1 MTFKEALVL
10 LAGYS
15 SNLQY
20 KIQGATQDNVREKKK
35 ERLTATEKERVRVRE
50 FTISSY
56 QTFLTNSLVYY
67 YVLLHLTKVTPAWLD
82 AELPTPFRE
91 SIPWLQR
98 QMASWHIHPV
108 NTAAVPGIK
117 LLQEEP
123 YSKQVNQHLENL
135 EQYSWL
141 TNSTQ
146 KIYNLI
152 LPESDVPN
160 QNNKTLIR
168 TRPVSTTLTPC
179 RFRLLAG
186 DGKPPKCK
194 PHWLGTADNIS
205 LEAPPVSLLWPPEPQ
220 TLGDLSKRLVQ
231 YCRGLEVAI
240 AAMSGS
246 SLHKNELLSH
256 RLECEISYSLLL
268 EYFAEGLFKETEP
281 VSSFLLYDSLV
292 AKFDSLRRMGI
303 SRVIKEGEG
312 HVPAEKSNDY
322 GLCRNL
328 LPLVKQLRD
337 DARAQFE
344 LVTAKKDDALSKK
357 YSDFAGVTVVL
368 IDRLEKKLRA
378 EPSSDNNAANHSA
391 IADLRL

>member
-20 KIQGATQDNVREKKK
+20 KIQGASQDNEREKKK
-35 ERLTATEKERVRVRE
+35 GALTETEENRVGERELS
-50 FTISSY
+50 ISRY
-56 QTFLTNSLVYY
+56 QSLLTNSLVYY
-67 YVLLHLTKVTPAWLD
+67 YVLLHLTKVTPAWRD
-82 AELPTPFRE
+82 AQLSSPFRE
-91 SIPWLQR
+91 SIPWLQNEMDGWYIR
-98 QMASWHIHPV
+98 PV

-117 LLQEEP
+117 LLQKEP
-123 YSKQVNQHLENL
+123 YSNEAYQHLENL
-135 EQYSWL
+135 DQYGWL
-141 TNSTQ
+141 KNSTQ
-146 KIYNLI
+146 EIYNLM
-152 LPESDVPN
+152 LPESGASN
-160 QNNKTLIR
+160 QNNQTSIR

-179 RFRLLAG
+179 RFLLLAKKE
-186 DGKPPKCK
+186 KPPKCK

-281 VSSFLLYDSLV
+281 ASSFLLYDSLV

-344 LVTAKKDDALSKK
+344 SVTAKKDDALSKK